1 MKTRLAGLC
10 LIACGL
16 LAALLFVYL
25 PLRDGPAG
33 VMGPARIK
41 VLVFIPLAVV
51 SGLAF
56 LVGGPPVLEAFQA
69 RPKSRDQLALVL
81 GIIIASGVL
90 TGVGYWQLKTRWL
103 APPAPPILQSGP
115 NAPPVPAPRP

>member
-1 MKTRLAGLC
+1 MKTRLAGLG
-10 LIACGL
+10 LVACGL

-25 PLRDGPAG
+25 PLRDGPDG
-33 VMGPARIK
+33 FMGPVRVK

-51 SGLAF
+51 TGLA
-56 LVGGPPVLEAFQA
+56 LLAGGPPVLEAFQA
-69 RPKSRDQLALVL
+69 QPKSRDQLALVL

-103 APPAPPILQSGP
+103 TPPPRPVLDIMPTAPP
-115 NAPPVPAPRP
+115 PAPRP